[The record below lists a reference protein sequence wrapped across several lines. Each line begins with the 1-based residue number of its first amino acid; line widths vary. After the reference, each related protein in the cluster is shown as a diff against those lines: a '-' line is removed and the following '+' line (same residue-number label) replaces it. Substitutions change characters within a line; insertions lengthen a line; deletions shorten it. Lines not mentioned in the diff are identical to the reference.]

1 MRCFWRTGGSGRLA
15 LDEGGEGALTDA
27 RGITCV
33 TELTGVADAV
43 PSSGT
48 GPATPEQGATLR
60 VAETERLGFSPYTGT
75 ITLTGGASEIVS
87 TLCVE
92 DFRRFVLPTSLL
104 PSALCFRL

>member
-1 MRCFWRTGGSGRLA
+1 MRCFWRTGCSGRLA

-33 TELTGVADAV
+33 TELTGVAEAG
-43 PSSGT
+43 PSSCT
-48 GPATPEQGATLR
+48 EVATPEEGATLR
-60 VAETERLGFSPYTGT
+60 VAEAGDLGFSPYTGT

-92 DFRRFVLPTSLL
+92 DFRRFVFPPSLL
-104 PSALCFRL
+104 SSALCFRL